1 MRYLGST
8 DPLWVGENKT
18 MSLISVNTKP
28 LLSVVLAKHKVD
40 PEIRDLLQPGVH
52 KDVQGIAAF
61 VADQV
66 KIGDDLPAAKVAAS
80 VPWQKIALVA
90 LSKVNDA
97 TRDAIVR
104 EALTI
109 KALPE
114 LADSTIKPEV
124 AELAKSLVPSQPR
137 KGAITVKGLRFFI
150 PTAAEVA
157 ELQKV
162 TRDQG

>member
-1 MRYLGST
+1 
-8 DPLWVGENKT
+8 
-18 MSLISVNTKP
+18 
-28 LLSVVLAKHKVD
+28 
-40 PEIRDLLQPGVH
+40 
-52 KDVQGIAAF
+52 
-61 VADQV
+61 V